1 MSVIRC
7 CQYHAKPYIYVDTIT
22 RRVSVVHRVKV
33 SLLTTLASTC
43 YQFLPNTVCLIG
55 ENYTRRKRIK
65 VCSKV
70 SKSRTIVY
78 KGNLTPSFY
87 TSFNFLVDTCNCVL
101 KIARFESIVSLSRC
115 FVARPT
121 AVVRRN
127 KQIVPK
133 VETRL
138 IGKNSTFAVNESNFS
153 ILFSF
158 SLDRMNFIYH

>member
-1 MSVIRC
+1 MLASITRV
-7 CQYHAKPYIYVDTIT
+7 HAKPYIYVDTIT

-78 KGNLTPSFY
+78 KGNLTPPFY

-101 KIARFESIVSLSRC
+101 KIARSIWIDCFTFTMFRSEANGCRSTEQANCTESWNPFDRQE
-115 FVARPT
+115 FN
-121 AVVRRN
+121 VRSKR
-127 KQIVPK
+127 I
-133 VETRL
+133 
-138 IGKNSTFAVNESNFS
+138 
-153 ILFSF
+153 
-158 SLDRMNFIYH
+158 

>member
-1 MSVIRC
+1 MLASITRV
-7 CQYHAKPYIYVDTIT
+7 HAKPYIYVDTIT

-78 KGNLTPSFY
+78 KGNLTPPFY

-101 KIARFESIVSLSRC
+101 KIARSIWIDC
-115 FVARPT
+115 FTFTMFRSE